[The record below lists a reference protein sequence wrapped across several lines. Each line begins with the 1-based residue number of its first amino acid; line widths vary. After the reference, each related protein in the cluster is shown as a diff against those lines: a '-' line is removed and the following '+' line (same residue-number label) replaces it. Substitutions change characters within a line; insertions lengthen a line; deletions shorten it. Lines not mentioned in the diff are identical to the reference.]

1 MYSKSRLVFKWL
13 QYYIHASN
21 GKGHGIHS
29 PFVYEFIRKVLN
41 DRKFYEEYGRIE
53 ALRNK
58 LHGNKRVIQ
67 VNDSGAGSSSS
78 TGTMRSVSDITHR
91 SVSTQKFGRLLYRL
105 AKFYKAGNIIEM
117 GSSVGIS
124 AAYLV
129 MANPDSKLITIEGS
143 AAIAGIAREN
153 FITLGLKNIRL
164 INSDFARVLP
174 DVINSNPPSD
184 LIFIDGNHRKKP
196 VLEYFELIL
205 GKISKSS
212 LIIIHD
218 IHWSSEMEEAWSVV
232 QADPRVKLSI
242 DIFSAGLVFL
252 REEFK
257 VKQKF
262 IIRF

>member
-1 MYSKSRLVFKWL
+1 MYSKSRLVIKWL
-13 QYYIHASN
+13 QYYFHASN

-29 PFVYEFIRKVLN
+29 PFVYEFIREVLN

-53 ALRNK
+53 TLRK
-58 LHGNKRVIQ
+58 KMLGDKRILK
-67 VNDSGAGSSSS
+67 VNDPGAGSSFH
-78 TGTMRSVSDITHR
+78 TGITRSISDITHR
-91 SVSTQKFGRLLYRL
+91 SVSTQKFARLLYRL
-105 AKFYKAGNIIEM
+105 AKYYQADRIIEL
-117 GSSVGIS
+117 GTSVGIS
-124 AAYLV
+124 TAYLA

-143 AAIAGIAREN
+143 DSIAGIAREN
-153 FITLGLKNIRL
+153 FNSLGLKNIRL
-164 INSDFARVLP
+164 ICGDFAKALP
-174 DVINSNPPSD
+174 DVINTNPPSD

-196 VLEYFELIL
+196 VLEYFELVL

-232 QADPRVKLSI
+232 QADSRVKMSV
-242 DIFSAGLVFL
+242 DIFSAGLIFL

>member
-13 QYYIHASN
+13 QYRFHASN

-41 DRKFYEEYGRIE
+41 DQEFYHDYERIE
-53 ALRNK
+53 LLRK
-58 LHGNKRVIQ
+58 QLLGDKSILQ
-67 VNDSGAGSSSS
+67 VNDAGAGSSFHS
-78 TGTMRSVSDITHR
+78 GAMRSVSDITRR

-105 AKFYKAGNIIEM
+105 AKYYQTNRIIEL
-117 GSSVGIS
+117 GSSMGIS
-124 AAYLV
+124 TAYLA

-143 AAIAGIAREN
+143 AAIAGVARKN
-153 FITLGLKNIRL
+153 FNALDLKNIQL
-164 INSDFARVLP
+164 VCGDFADTLTK
-174 DVINSNPPSD
+174 VIDSFPRAD

-196 VLEYFELIL
+196 VLEYFEQIL
-205 GKISKSS
+205 GKISKTS

-218 IHWSSEMEEAWSVV
+218 IHWSSEMEEAWAIV

-242 DIFSAGLVFL
+242 DLFSAGLVFF
-252 REEFK
+252 REEFV

-262 IIRF
+262 VIRF

>member
-1 MYSKSRLVFKWL
+1 MYSKSHLVFKWL
-13 QYYIHASN
+13 QYYFHASN

-29 PFVYEFIRKVLN
+29 PFVYEFIREVLN

-53 ALRNK
+53 VLRKK
-58 LHGNKRVIQ
+58 LLGDKRSLQI
-67 VNDSGAGSSSS
+67 DDPGAGSSFH
-78 TGTMRSVSDITHR
+78 TGTIRSVSEITRR
-91 SVSTQKFGRLLYRL
+91 SVSTKKFARLLYRL
-105 AKFYKAGNIIEM
+105 AKYYQAGRIIEL
-117 GSSVGIS
+117 GTSVGIS
-124 AAYLV
+124 AAYLA

-143 AAIAGIAREN
+143 DTIAGIAREN
-153 FITLGLKNIRL
+153 FNILGLKNIQL
-164 INSDFARVLP
+164 TNGDFVQVLP
-174 DVINSNPPSD
+174 DVLSSNPPYD

-196 VLEYFELIL
+196 VLEYFELVL

-218 IHWSSEMEEAWSVV
+218 IHWSREMEEAWSVV
-232 QADPRVKLSI
+232 MADPRVKMSI

-257 VKQKF
+257 VKQNF